1 MSIIK
6 KLFNSFNK
14 SDIEKWTIAKYVT
27 KLITWYTSKKWCT
40 ILSKFWIYETTNV
53 LKTVRDYHY
62 FCRFELENMSI
73 YRIIGN
79 FCGVKFLR
87 FWSKK
92 RHLNFAFFFLLIEN
106 LGTKNKIVCITES
119 NN

>member
-14 SDIEKWTIAKYVT
+14 SDIEKRTIAKYVT
-27 KLITWYTSKKWCT
+27 KLITWYTPKKWCT

-62 FCRFELENMSI
+62 FCKFELENMSI
-73 YRIIGN
+73 YRITGN
-79 FCGVKFLR
+79 FCSFGL
-87 FWSKK
+87 KK
-92 RHLNFAFFFLLIEN
+92 RHLNFAVFFLRIEN
-106 LGTKNKIVCITES
+106 LGTENKIICITGS